1 MLGKTAAG
9 LYWMCRYLE
18 RIEFTT
24 RLLDAAFRIALTN
37 SNDAKSEWGSIIL
50 TTGNKASYLYLYD
63 EYESTRVINFLLRE
77 KSNPSSVLS
86 VIETAR
92 NNARIVRTALTR
104 ESWEAI
110 NECWLELNSSLR
122 RPITENALPQVL
134 SGIRKQNSLVRAALD
149 GTMLRNDIYNFLR
162 LGTFIE
168 RADSTA
174 RILDVKYY
182 VLLPS
187 LSQVGSSIDFVQ
199 WESILRSVSALRA
212 YRWLHGNQISSKQI
226 ANFLILDERMSRSL
240 TFCLQK
246 INNNLFYLSQTYQ
259 REFSCRTLAD
269 NMFKRLQHVSIDK
282 ILLDGLHEYLITF
295 LSNSEALNKEIETN
309 FGFYG

>member
-1 MLGKTAAG
+1 MTWGRRAGDTWPTA
-9 LYWMCRYLE
+9 WRRECNWR
-18 RIEFTT
+18 R
-24 RLLDAAFRIALTN
+24 
-37 SNDAKSEWGSIIL
+37 
-50 TTGNKASYLYLYD
+50 
-63 EYESTRVINFLLRE
+63 STRRAIAWEWRRAWPLQV
-77 KSNPSSVLS
+77 PS
-86 VIETAR
+86 R
-92 NNARIVRTALTR
+92 RT
-104 ESWEAI
+104 
-110 NECWLELNSSLR
+110 R
-122 RPITENALPQVL
+122 RC
-134 SGIRKQNSLVRAALD
+134 GKQNALVRAALD

-182 VLLPS
+182 VLLSS

-259 REFSCRTLAD
+259 KEFSCTTLAES
-269 NMFKRLQHVSIDK
+269 MFKRLQHVSIDK